1 MQVARVWTPPTGP
14 LGRLSSAS
22 AARAAAA
29 RASIPYDVRESAAL
43 STPMP
48 ADILAA
54 ISGRADVAVIAE
66 LKRSSPSRGAI
77 NTSLDAEAQVRR
89 YAEGGAT
96 AFSILTEPSEFGG
109 SLADLRVAAALGV
122 GPCIRKD
129 FITDAVQLAEA
140 RQAGASAALLIARA
154 LSATALA
161 ELVLVAR
168 KLGVEPLVEVR
179 DEVELAMALDAGALL
194 IGVNNRNLE
203 TLEVDGVTSTRLLP
217 LIPVTHVAIYES
229 GVRSREDVEVAAACG
244 ADAVLVGSMISASD
258 TPAQAVAALTG
269 VPRRK
274 RNA

>member
-22 AARAAAA
+22 AARAAEA
-29 RASIPYDVRESAAL
+29 RAAIPYDVRESAAL
-43 STPMP
+43 SAPMP

-77 NTSLDAEAQVRR
+77 NAALDAEVQVRR

-96 AFSILTEPSEFGG
+96 AFSILTEPTEFGG
-109 SLADLRVAAALGV
+109 TLTDLRVTAALDV

-154 LSATALA
+154 LTATALA
-161 ELVLVAR
+161 ELIFVAR

-179 DEVELAMALDAGALL
+179 DEVELTTALDAGALL

-203 TLEVDGVTSTRLLP
+203 TLEVDSVTSIRLLP
-217 LIPVTHVAIYES
+217 LIPVTHIAIYES
-229 GVRSREDVEVAAACG
+229 GVRSREDVEAAAACG

-258 TPAQAVAALTG
+258 TPAEAVAALTG
-269 VPRRK
+269 VPRRT
-274 RNA
+274 RRA